1 MMVAATL
8 HLPSINYLAIA
19 PEAILLIGAVL
30 IVGASSV
37 TRGGLRQITATT
49 LTMLAS
55 AGALI
60 SALIQ
65 WHSITARGPLSTIA
79 GAIAMDGFSSF
90 FTITIASALL
100 LTTLLGHDY
109 LVREGISTT
118 EYHVLAL
125 ASATGAVIMGQAADL
140 MVLFVALEILS
151 ISLYVLAAFNP
162 RRSES
167 GEAALKYF
175 LLGGFSSAIFVYG
188 IALTYGAT
196 GSTNF
201 RTISHYLSNVD
212 LVHPGL
218 LYAGM
223 GLILVGFAFKVAAV
237 PFHLWTPDVYQGSPT
252 PVTGFMA
259 SIAKVG
265 AFAGLL
271 RVLDVV
277 FVRQMAVWQPIVYA
291 LAIASLVL
299 GALVSL
305 RQRNIKRML
314 AYSSINHTGFILL
327 GVEAGTIRG
336 LSASLFYLFTYAVMT
351 VGTFGIVS
359 LLGDRGD
366 GDHDLTRYRG
376 LARRQPLLG
385 GCLAVLLLAQA
396 GIPFT
401 TGFIAKFS
409 VVLASIAAGSW
420 PLALIA
426 MITAGIAVSFYLHVV
441 LLTLSPAP
449 TDHDPTR
456 GEDSGATPATIRAN
470 RSVLLE
476 DVEAQVLTP
485 LRVTMA
491 PGTALAIAVSTAV
504 TIVFGIWPA
513 PLLDFATAAARSL
526 IS

>member
-1 MMVAATL
+1 MVASTL

-37 TRGGLRQITATT
+37 MRGGLRQITATT

-55 AGALI
+55 AGALVAAI
-60 SALIQ
+60 IE
-65 WHSITARGPLSTIA
+65 WHSVTTRGPISTIA

-90 FTITIASALL
+90 FAITIASALL
-100 LTTLLGHDY
+100 LTTLIGHDY

-125 ASATGAVIMGQAADL
+125 ASATGAVVMAQASDL

-167 GEAALKYF
+167 GEAALQYV
-175 LLGGFSSAIFVYG
+175 LLGGFSSAVFVYG

-201 RTISHYLSNVD
+201 HNISRYLAHVH
-212 LVHPGL
+212 LAHPGL
-218 LYAGM
+218 LYAGL
-223 GLILVGFAFKVAAV
+223 GLVLVGFAFKVAAV

-277 FVRQMAVWQPIVYA
+277 FVQQMTVWQPIVYA

-327 GVEAGTIRG
+327 GVEAGTVRG
-336 LSASLFYLFTYAVMT
+336 LSASLFYLFTYAIMT

-359 LLGDRGD
+359 LLGDKGHA
-366 GDHDLTRYRG
+366 DHDLTRYRG

-401 TGFIAKFS
+401 TGFVAKFS
-409 VVLASIAAGSW
+409 VVLASIDAGSW

-456 GEDSGATPATIRAN
+456 GEDSGASDTTIRAN

-476 DVEAQVLTP
+476 DVETQVLTP
-485 LRVTMA
+485 IRVTLS
-491 PGTALAIAVSTAV
+491 PGATVAVTVATAV
-504 TIVFGIWPA
+504 TIIFGVWPA
-513 PLLDFATAAARSL
+513 PVLDFAAAAARSL